1 MRTFKVVLV
10 WALFLVLFL
19 PIACERTVEEELIK
33 PVERMV
39 EQRDDAVLEAAV
51 ANVRQIRSG
60 LMRYPAVS
68 ADNEY
73 PSDIHVFNYDTLRET
88 LSSENLPPNMA
99 DLMWDPAFGMNYS
112 SDGLS
117 FTFQVRALT
126 KESELITATTRGV
139 EW

>member
-1 MRTFKVVLV
+1 MKKFNTVL
-10 WALFLVLFL
+10 LCTLLLIFSL
-19 PIACERTVEEELIK
+19 PLGCEKTIEEEVVQ
-33 PVERMV
+33 PVERIV
-39 EQRDDAVLEAAV
+39 AQKDDAILEAAV
-51 ANVRQIRSG
+51 SNVRQVRSG

-73 PSDIHVFNYDTLRET
+73 PSDIQVFNYDTLRET
-88 LSSENLPPNMA
+88 LTSENLPPNMA
-99 DLMWDPAFGMNYS
+99 DLMWDPAFGIDYS

-126 KESELITATTRGV
+126 KNNEVITATARGV